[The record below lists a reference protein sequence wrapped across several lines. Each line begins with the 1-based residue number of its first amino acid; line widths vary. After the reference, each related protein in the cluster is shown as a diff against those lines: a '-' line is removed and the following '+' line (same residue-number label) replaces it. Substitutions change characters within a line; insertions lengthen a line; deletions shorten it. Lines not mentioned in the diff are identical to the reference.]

1 MISLYLSIVETE
13 EDKKKV
19 TFIYEKCYSFMYY
32 MAKQYLGNDYDIE
45 DVVHNSMLKIIENLD
60 IIDTTDEKRVK
71 NLCGVIA
78 KNKAIDL
85 IRSHKGKDN
94 TGFNDEVINTQSEA
108 LNPSDIVMTQ
118 EVYNLVLEKI
128 HSLDDTYRDVCMLK
142 YVNELKEKE
151 IALLLDL
158 PPKTVSLRIFRGKQI
173 LREAIRKENL
183 HE

>member
-1 MISLYLSIVETE
+1 MISLYLSIVETDE
-13 EDKKKV
+13 EREKV

-32 MAKQYLGNDYDIE
+32 MAKQYLGNNCDIE

-60 IIDTTDEKRVK
+60 IINTTDEKRVK

-85 IRSHKGKDN
+85 IRSKKNNDN
-94 TGFNDEVINTQSEA
+94 TEFNDEVINTQSEA
-108 LNPSDIVMTQ
+108 LNPCDIVMTQ

-128 HSLDDTYRDVCMLK
+128 RSLDDTYRDVCMLK
-142 YVNELKEKE
+142 YVHELKERE

-158 PPKTVSLRIFRGKQI
+158 SPKTVSLRIFRGKQM